1 MPWIVAHQ
9 PLDAL
14 CVVDAAHLGRAE
26 HDAGS
31 AVTARALIRL
41 ERPDD
46 VVVAEPQCLAQ
57 RHRVLQRR
65 ARTLPH
71 GLGHWVSGMTEQTD
85 SVDAWP
91 LYRRGESCEPG
102 RRHLQ
107 AEDLFGEQ
115 PDRNLVQS
123 AHEVSRHFV
132 DRQVTEQPGGR
143 AAGSGLHVK
152 DSRYGPLE
160 RVHSPI
166 GGETP
171 EQGGPYDQSSGRRTG
186 LDIDHQDEMT
196 TRLMLTDSRLHD
208 DLQAVDTDP
217 QRLLRQALS
226 ALDRAEQDASP
237 TAVISAL
244 TQAAQAYRGL
254 GAPAIADWYLRKAI
268 AAARAHGTVQSVV
281 SVLCASADLAAAVA
295 SAKTC
300 SDNDARRAARER
312 ARDQGF
318 EAALLAAQSEDT
330 TWEIDVLME
339 VSDVLDRCGDH
350 DDAVAL
356 QCRVLELINRRQET
370 MVNAPA
376 SAGAAQ
382 RISN

>member
-1 MPWIVAHQ
+1 
-9 PLDAL
+9 
-14 CVVDAAHLGRAE
+14 
-26 HDAGS
+26 
-31 AVTARALIRL
+31 
-41 ERPDD
+41 
-46 VVVAEPQCLAQ
+46 
-57 RHRVLQRR
+57 
-65 ARTLPH
+65 
-71 GLGHWVSGMTEQTD
+71 
-85 SVDAWP
+85 
-91 LYRRGESCEPG
+91 
-102 RRHLQ
+102 
-107 AEDLFGEQ
+107 
-115 PDRNLVQS
+115 
-123 AHEVSRHFV
+123 
-132 DRQVTEQPGGR
+132 
-143 AAGSGLHVK
+143 
-152 DSRYGPLE
+152 
-160 RVHSPI
+160 
-166 GGETP
+166 
-171 EQGGPYDQSSGRRTG
+171 
-186 LDIDHQDEMT
+186 MT

-237 TAVISAL
+237 TAVIPAL
-244 TQAAQAYRGL
+244 AQAAQAYRGL

-281 SVLCASADLAAAVA
+281 SVLCASADLAAAAA

-312 ARDQGF
+312 ARDQAF

-330 TWEIDVLME
+330 AWEIDVLME

-356 QCRVLELINRRQET
+356 QCRVLELINRRQGT
-370 MVNAPA
+370 MVSAPA